1 MNNPFRNLLI
11 VLFTTGLLIGFAIL
25 AVDSLASY
33 SSTALESTSQNNIQ
47 AQAVSQLAS
56 DQMVT
61 NEGGT
66 NSTDLFAMASKMG
79 VVAMIIMLV
88 FLVQMGFVWLFRKP
102 AQAARW

>member
-61 NEGGT
+61 NEGDS